1 MLCHVHML
9 SMVQDILHASHT
21 EGLRCVFVTM
31 SEACIRRLQPAS
43 VVLQFN
49 MAEADL
55 LQCQTCLSAL

>member
-1 MLCHVHML
+1 ML
-9 SMVQDILHASHT
+9 SVVQDILHASYT

-31 SEACIRRLQPAS
+31 PEACIQCLQPAS

-55 LQCQTCLSAL
+55 LRRQTCLSAL